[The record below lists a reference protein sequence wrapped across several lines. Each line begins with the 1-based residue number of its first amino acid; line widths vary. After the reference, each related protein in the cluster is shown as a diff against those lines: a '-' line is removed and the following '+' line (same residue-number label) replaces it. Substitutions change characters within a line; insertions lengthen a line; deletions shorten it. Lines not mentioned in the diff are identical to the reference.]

1 MTCLHC
7 VCVGERERE
16 RGKEGKK
23 QGGRKRREREEGG
36 GGGDKEL
43 DVLTSASRFL
53 GETKRHTNVLKPPCP
68 LISTLALLLHCY
80 ATSALVYLSDKEGD
94 VMFSL

>member
-23 QGGRKRREREEGG
+23 QREKEERERG

-68 LISTLALLLHCY
+68 FISTLALLLHCY
-80 ATSALVYLSDKEGD
+80 ATSKR
-94 VMFSL
+94 